1 MLDRGF
7 AVCGGVFLVLFMEK
21 VRTDLR
27 RGDEGVTFSF
37 EKVTKENRS
46 FADWKPQGLPA
57 SALPR
62 RLFAG
67 YMAKLYS
74 VTQLLF
80 LFLCKHLSLFII
92 GTMLQNSHFFEDRQA
107 VCETFCVECGFVL

>member
-1 MLDRGF
+1 LPPQ
-7 AVCGGVFLVLFMEK
+7 
-21 VRTDLR
+21 R
-27 RGDEGVTFSF
+27 RWGVTFSF

-67 YMAKLYS
+67 YTAMHYS
-74 VTQLLF
+74 VTQVLF
-80 LFLCKHLSLFII
+80 LFLCKQVLFFII
-92 GTMLQNSHFFEDRQA
+92 GIMLKNSYLLEDRQA
-107 VCETFCVECGFVL
+107 VITIFCTGTFFLLKKLIFGESEWFGENSVFINQVA